1 MSKLTKEQI
10 AEFKETEK
18 EAEDATEFTWLAEE
32 VAEAGEKVWAK
43 KLYNKAE
50 ELAEDLESYQSLA
63 DSVANDDYLGDKAWA
78 RAFYKKAEELAE
90 DGGDYQNLANSVADD
105 LGDKDWAI
113 KLYKKA
119 EETMGSNIYD
129 FAELASSVSDKDGL
143 NDQKEYIE
151 NMVNTISEWGPI
163 SQKSIN

>member
-1 MSKLTKEQI
+1 MAKITKEQI

-90 DGGDYQNLANSVADD
+90 NSDEYKD
-105 LGDKDWAI
+105 LSFGV
-113 KLYKKA
+113 KLDYKKWA
-119 EETMGSNIYD
+119 FVFGN
-129 FAELASSVSDKDGL
+129 LNHNNPVLGNPSS
-143 NDQKEYIE
+143 IE
-151 NMVNTISEWGPI
+151 IRKI
-163 SQKSIN
+163 F